1 MYSYCQCNFVTADGA
16 PGGGARHGRA
26 NKEQTTWSGHWVL
39 SMMKLTVTQ
48 TLGHASCLT
57 PAHRAGAWWRHTL
70 LLTSHTFP
78 SHKRLLSSDQRSGP
92 RPLLG
97 PLHSSDRRFPGA
109 NIHSANPGIW
119 SQNSVPCVR
128 TTNSVAV
135 KFSRF
140 HPMFGHVCA
149 DQKMDDCS
157 FQLWA
162 SLLRVT
168 FSVGSCE
175 EPGIALWPSHE
186 AFQHDQQHSGWS
198 YVSSVTQGLI
208 ITQSHITAG
217 RGLQV
222 HNLCFVIWM
231 RKWNILKYYET
242 AQKNIIF
249 HHPDKIF
256 DHTVIKL
263 QSWEIVELAFYV
275 KYSHS

>member
-48 TLGHASCLT
+48 TLSHASCLT
-57 PAHRAGAWWRHTL
+57 PADRAWWRHTL

-109 NIHSANPGIW
+109 NIHSAKPGIW

-128 TTNSVAV
+128 TTDSGAV

-140 HPMFGHVCA
+140 HLLFGHVCA
-149 DQKMDDCS
+149 DQEMDDCS

-162 SLLRVT
+162 SLLT
-168 FSVGSCE
+168 PDGDLQCW
-175 EPGIALWPSHE
+175 ILWG
-186 AFQHDQQHSGWS
+186 AGDC
-198 YVSSVTQGLI
+198 TL
-208 ITQSHITAG
+208 TQSWSIPTWPTRLRMKLCLKCNSRSHHYTIPHNCWPRAAS
-217 RGLQV
+217 LQSLFCHLNEEV
-222 HNLCFVIWM
+222 EYFDML
-231 RKWNILKYYET
+231 WNCKKKVFY
-242 AQKNIIF
+242 
-249 HHPDKIF
+249 HPDQIF

>member
-1 MYSYCQCNFVTADGA
+1 MCLALPAPMYSYCQCNFVTADGA

-48 TLGHASCLT
+48 TLGRASCLT
-57 PAHRAGAWWRHTL
+57 PAWWRHTL

-157 FQLWA
+157 CAHSNSERHSW
-162 SLLRVT
+162 
-168 FSVGSCE
+168 G
-175 EPGIALWPSHE
+175 WPSVL
-186 AFQHDQQHSGWS
+186 DLVRSLGLHSDPVMKHS
-198 YVSSVTQGLI
+198 NMTNNTQDEVM
-208 ITQSHITAG
+208 S
-217 RGLQV
+217 QV
-222 HNLCFVIWM
+222 
-231 RKWNILKYYET
+231 
-242 AQKNIIF
+242 
-249 HHPDKIF
+249 
-256 DHTVIKL
+256 
-263 QSWEIVELAFYV
+263 
-275 KYSHS
+275 